1 MFLCIRCAGI
11 HRNLGVHIS
20 RVKSVNLDSWTT
32 EQLEVSETSFYCS
45 YEKLLFRFN
54 FKTEILFLFFH
65 VMFRVSKSGETS
77 EQQSFGNVICQ
88 VIFDVHRPTRTI
100 RQTTPVNLN
109 FSGKFYHLLHNGS

>member
-32 EQLEVSETSFYCS
+32 EQLEVSETSSYCS
-45 YEKLLFRFN
+45 YEKLLFRFD
-54 FKTEILFLFFH
+54 FKTETLFLFLH

>member
-45 YEKLLFRFN
+45 YEKLLFRFD
-54 FKTEILFLFFH
+54 FKTETLFYFF
-65 VMFRVSKSGETS
+65 MSCLEYPRV
-77 EQQSFGNVICQ
+77 
-88 VIFDVHRPTRTI
+88 
-100 RQTTPVNLN
+100 
-109 FSGKFYHLLHNGS
+109 GKQASSRVLGM